1 MKTTRRCQLSEEK
14 TFFLTKKSF
23 FFLKLIFLNKNRK
36 ENSNELLACIV
47 SSKKFS
53 PAKASCFS

>member
-14 TFFLTKKSF
+14 TFFLTKKS